1 VKYRLP
7 YLALIMS
14 LPVSAQ
20 EADYELVTTAIHT
33 IRSETALPVS
43 IISGDELRES
53 SRATLGD
60 TLGNQPGISNASFGP
75 AVGQTVIRGQQG
87 RRVMNLSNGVPNADA
102 SGNSADHAVTV
113 EPILADA
120 IEVLR
125 GPATLLYGGGAIGG
139 VVNVIDN
146 RIPRTLPDDPQ
157 FEIESRHDTASD
169 MNTAVSR
176 LEFATGGNLAWHFD
190 GVHRQ
195 WNELDVPGL
204 AADPRYLDADD
215 ADDNTRGYIPNSGG
229 DTTSVTM
236 GGSWIFDT
244 GFIGLALNKTENTYG
259 LPPGNH
265 GHHHVDEDPIGE
277 EEHVDELVY
286 IDMKS
291 TRADLTGEWLD
302 LAPWIEHIDYRLTWT
317 DYTHAEMEG
326 PGMEGTRYDND
337 SWQQRL
343 QLTHVET
350 NNWHGVL
357 GMQNTSD
364 TFGARGEE
372 SFIPVTDISSLGLF
386 VVEDYHAGNITM
398 ELGARFNR
406 DEYDPINSAAPARD
420 YSTGSYSAALLWDM
434 SMTTSV
440 GLTLSHSQRAPSVE
454 ELYSNHGL
462 AHEVDCVIHFASGA
476 CEIGNSDFNKESSWN
491 LDATFYIE
499 HGAFNATL
507 TAFSNTFYDYIAL
520 VDAGS
525 DAGGFPVRQYRQMDA
540 RFSGVEVD
548 TAFMLSD
555 YLELQVFGDT
565 IIGRLDGNGDV
576 PRMPP
581 ARLGS
586 RLDYHGDKWS
596 AHVSVLHGFEQDRPG
611 YWEMTTNSYTRW
623 DAGVDY
629 TFTLND
635 DNELQL
641 FARGRNISDD
651 EIRLSTSYLRG
662 YAPEAGRS
670 IEVGLRYTY

>member
-1 VKYRLP
+1 
-7 YLALIMS
+7 MS

-43 IISGDELRES
+43 VMSGDELRES

-60 TLGNQPGISNASFGP
+60 TLGNQPGINNASFGP

-87 RRVMNLSNGVPNADA
+87 RRVMNLSNGVANADA
-102 SGNSADHAVTV
+102 SGNSADHAVTM

-125 GPATLLYGGGAIGG
+125 GPATLLYGGGSIGG

-146 RIPRTLPDDPQ
+146 RIPRTLPDSPQ
-157 FEIESRHDTASD
+157 FEFETRHDTAAD
-169 MNTAVSR
+169 MNTAVGR
-176 LEFATGGNLAWHFD
+176 VEFATGNLAWYVD
-190 GVHRQ
+190 GVRRQ
-195 WNELDVPGL
+195 WNNLDVPGF
-204 AADPRYLDADD
+204 AIDPRYLHDDHADEEEETD
-215 ADDNTRGYIPNSGG
+215 HEEELAENTQGFIANTGG
-229 DTTSVTM
+229 DTTAVTM
-236 GGSWIFDT
+236 GGSWIFNT
-244 GFIGLALNKTENTYG
+244 GFIGLAVNKTENTYG

-265 GHHHVDEDPIGE
+265 GGHDESE
-277 EEHVDELVY
+277 EDEESHEGELVY
-286 IDMKS
+286 IDMES

-302 LAPWIEHIDYRLTWT
+302 VSPWIEHVDYRLTWT

-326 PGMEGTRYDND
+326 PGIEGTRYDND

-357 GMQNTSD
+357 GLQHTSD

-372 SFIPVTDISSLGLF
+372 SFIPVTDISALGLF
-386 VVEDYHAGNITM
+386 VVEDYHAGDITM

-406 DEYDPINSAAPARD
+406 DSYTPVNSVSPDRD
-420 YSTGSYSAALLWDM
+420 YSTSSYSAALLWDM
-434 SMTTSV
+434 SMTSSV
-440 GLTLSHSQRAPSVE
+440 GLTWSHSQRAPSVE
-454 ELYSNHGL
+454 ELYSNNGL
-462 AHEVDCVIHFASGA
+462 ADVDDCVIHFASGA
-476 CEIGNSDFNKESSWN
+476 CELGNPDFDKESSWN
-491 LDATFYIE
+491 LDATLYIE
-499 HGAFNATL
+499 RGALNATL
-507 TAFSNTFYDYIAL
+507 TAFYNTFEDYIAL

-525 DAGGFPVRQYRQMDA
+525 EVDGFPVRQYRQMDA

-548 TAFMLSD
+548 TTFMLSD
-555 YLELQVFGDT
+555 YLELQVFGDA
-565 IIGRLDGNGDV
+565 IIGRLDGNGDA
-576 PRMPP
+576 PRLPP

-586 RLDYHGDKWS
+586 RLDYHGDAWS

-611 YWEMTTNSYTRW
+611 NWEIATDSYTRW
-623 DAGVDY
+623 DAGVEY
-629 TFTLND
+629 TFGLD
-635 DNELQL
+635 SRSELQI

-651 EIRLSTSYLRG
+651 EIRLATSYLRG

-670 IEVGLRYTY
+670 IEVGMRFTY